1 MPEIT
6 LVGCNVKDVYSTQTK
21 SVTLSN
27 SLNMTSETPGPAC
40 TRAPLSLDDDEGNN
54 IPVDWNL
61 SSTSFA
67 RNMSDIA
74 SKTSS
79 SASSSTYQSTSLSST
94 LFSFSTSSVEI
105 GTSQVISSVKIG
117 TSQVLS
123 SVEIGTS
130 QVPKPTPGPM
140 NKNGEWKLNVHVWME
155 NKGAKI
161 ETELYDPNGNKAGD
175 TKMPVRDG
183 SNDSIEIYVESY
195 KDRAPEHQMPFG
207 VKVFF
212 NNPIT
217 IDKARVQLILQKT
230 MQGCDKIK
238 DVPCQP
244 NMETENKLETDQF
257 FVDVCFQYCKNH
269 ADHKLDTWDLNCDD
283 LNDAEWYQSGKAW
296 KRDFNCYWHGF

>member
-1 MPEIT
+1 
-6 LVGCNVKDVYSTQTK
+6 
-21 SVTLSN
+21 
-27 SLNMTSETPGPAC
+27 
-40 TRAPLSLDDDEGNN
+40 
-54 IPVDWNL
+54 
-61 SSTSFA
+61 
-67 RNMSDIA
+67 
-74 SKTSS
+74 
-79 SASSSTYQSTSLSST
+79 
-94 LFSFSTSSVEI
+94 
-105 GTSQVISSVKIG
+105 
-117 TSQVLS
+117 
-123 SVEIGTS
+123 
-130 QVPKPTPGPM
+130 
-140 NKNGEWKLNVHVWME
+140 
-155 NKGAKI
+155 
-161 ETELYDPNGNKAGD
+161 
-175 TKMPVRDG
+175 MPVRDG

-283 LNDAEWYQSGKAW
+283 LNDAEWYQSDKAW